1 MLRVRCKGLFVFVLA
16 LVVVLLMPRIRVAQF
31 SATAESAHIAVKAVL
46 ASHPAPSP
54 FVDSDVAIFPALTR
68 VASPFAVARV
78 SFLPERQLQ
87 AYGAIS
93 PEHVR
98 PPPAR

>member
-1 MLRVRCKGLFVFVLA
+1 VLRVRCKGLFVFVLA

-54 FVDSDVAIFPALTR
+54 FVDSDVAIFPATR
-68 VASPFAVARV
+68 VAFPFAIARV